1 LAEKD
6 IKRLGFYY
14 RKICMAKNLPYS
26 ESNEHASTVIR
37 GDKCPKLFSDK
48 HYELGGLST
57 REQIEAA
64 AAQDISY
71 ELPDKE
77 KSGKNERV

>member
-1 LAEKD
+1 
-6 IKRLGFYY
+6 
-14 RKICMAKNLPYS
+14 MAKNLPYS

-37 GDKCPKLFSDK
+37 GDKCPKLFSYK